1 MKILNRAKS
10 KYKDYYPIGQWL
22 ELGDKCFI
30 IEDKVGFAIE
40 DTMGWF
46 DDGMMDGNIQ
56 LQDFIYEVE
65 KDTRALNFEGML
77 DSQGNK
83 IFASLSKD
91 GKGGDIVDF
100 EHIRYLEDDKPSYID
115 SSFFV
120 EDIDNKFD
128 RVFYDEMGCNFRNK
142 ELKVIGVQE

>member
-65 KDTRALNFEGML
+65 KNTRALNFEDML

-83 IFASLSKD
+83 IFSSLSED
-91 GKGGDIVDF
+91 GKGGDIMK
-100 EHIRYLEDDKPSYID
+100 DDEYYGIAKYKD
-115 SSFFV
+115 SSFVV
-120 EDIDNKFD
+120 EYEN
-128 RVFYDEMGCNFRNK
+128 VEECLCEGNF
-142 ELKVIGVQE
+142 EIVGIQE

>member
-83 IFASLSKD
+83 IFASLSED
-91 GKGGDIVDF
+91 GKGGDIMKDDEYYGIAKYADNRFVVEYENVEECLCEVNF
-100 EHIRYLEDDKPSYID
+100 EVVGI
-115 SSFFV
+115 
-120 EDIDNKFD
+120 
-128 RVFYDEMGCNFRNK
+128 
-142 ELKVIGVQE
+142 QE